1 MDDPY
6 PTRTLPD
13 GRVLEVT
20 PLTFGR
26 ARLHV
31 TRPEGVGMWYDDEW

>member
-1 MDDPY
+1 MILA
-6 PTRTLPD
+6 RRERGGLA
-13 GRVLEVT
+13 LEVT

-31 TRPEGVGMWYDDEW
+31 GKIDAPVYLDEW